1 NLLRSAPGTAGAVNS
16 MYFNY
21 YATQVM
27 HHMGGEAWNTW
38 NPKMRDQLVTA
49 QDQGRMAKRPHQLG
63 SWGPEGDQFGA
74 QGGRIM
80 QTSLSLLTLEVYYR
94 HLPLYRRDVTSG
106 KEGETK

>member
-1 NLLRSAPGTAGAVNS
+1 

-27 HHMGGEAWNTW
+27 HHMGGDAAGTTGTRRCASTLINDARTRAGP
-38 NPKMRDQLVTA
+38 PKL
-49 QDQGRMAKRPHQLG
+49 PHQIG
-63 SWGPEGDQFGA
+63 SWGPEGDAFGA

-94 HLPLYRRDVTSG
+94 HLPLYRRDVTTG
-106 KEGETK
+106 KEMEKQVDVFV